1 MMHFI
6 QQLRELSGGKPVGFK
21 LCIGHPW
28 EFVAIVKAMLHTRIL
43 PDFIVVDGKEGGTG
57 AAPLELSNYMGMPLR
72 EGLLFV
78 HNTLV
83 GCGLRDQIKIG
94 ASGKIISAF
103 DIASVLVLGADWVN
117 SARGF
122 MFAIGC
128 IQSQSCHTNHCPTGV
143 ATQDPLR
150 QKALVVPNKA
160 ERVYHFHQNTVK
172 ALADM
177 LAAAGVSRPEQLTS
191 HHMLRRITPTEI
203 KVYADIYYYTSRAR
217 CCSRRSKASSM
228 PACGVWRRPPVSIRR
243 SRCRRHDGIRNKG
256 SCPSPWGRAYGEGL
270 LATAALPSTAR
281 GRVGYSLRT
290 GASPA
295 T

>member
-1 MMHFI
+1 M
-6 QQLRELSGGKPVGFK
+6 
-21 LCIGHPW
+21 
-28 EFVAIVKAMLHTRIL
+28 
-43 PDFIVVDGKEGGTG
+43 
-57 AAPLELSNYMGMPLR
+57 
-72 EGLLFV
+72 

-177 LAAAGVSRPEQLTS
+177 LAAAGVSR
-191 HHMLRRITPTEI
+191 
-203 KVYADIYYYTSRAR
+203 
-217 CCSRRSKASSM
+217 RSS
-228 PACGVWRRPPVSIRR
+228 
-243 SRCRRHDGIRNKG
+243 
-256 SCPSPWGRAYGEGL
+256 
-270 LATAALPSTAR
+270 
-281 GRVGYSLRT
+281 
-290 GASPA
+290 
-295 T
+295 